1 MKTLKSIL
9 VITIILFVTVT
20 TQAQKTDFP
29 KLTGPYLG
37 QKPPGMK
44 PELFAPGI
52 ISLPDYFEHSAAI
65 FSPDG
70 NEVYWS
76 GKPNGA
82 RYFEINFMKMIN
94 GRWTE
99 PQVASFSQ
107 NPDVNFHQPSFS
119 PDGNKLYFDTGSDI
133 WVVERQGEGW
143 AESSK
148 ISPKINSAGS
158 GASLHLQT
166 ITENGSAYF
175 RKYNPNEQFGK
186 KAIIYISRKI
196 KGNYTEPEILDENIN
211 SADEEEMAVAVAPDE
226 SYMIIEANKDNRT
239 DELFISYKMK
249 NGSWS
254 ERIKL
259 PLGPGRFPSISPD
272 GKYLFFMTRDG
283 IYWVSA
289 KFIEELRPM

>member
-1 MKTLKSIL
+1 MKKLIL
-9 VITIILFVTVT
+9 INYLLLVFALIVN
-20 TQAQKTDFP
+20 AQRDEFP

-37 QKPPGMK
+37 QKPPGVT
-44 PELFAPGI
+44 PEVFAPGI
-52 ISLPDYFEHSAAI
+52 ISRPDYFEHSAAI

-76 GKPNGA
+76 GKPIGT
-82 RYFEINFMKMIN
+82 RFFEIKFMKMIN

-107 NPDVNFHQPSFS
+107 KPDVNFHQPSFS
-119 PDGNKLYFDTGSDI
+119 PDGKKLYFDTGSDI

-143 AESSK
+143 AEPSK

-175 RKYNPNEQFGK
+175 RKYNPNEPFGK

-226 SYMIIEANKDNRT
+226 SYMIIEANNDNRT

-272 GKYLFFMTRDG
+272 RKYLFFMTREG
-283 IYWVSA
+283 VFWVST
-289 KFIEELRPM
+289 KIIEGLRPKE